1 MSRVRAWRSFAVRPS
16 DSQNDTFDS
25 YGPVLDKSVRIYMK
39 DVECSEMNEKSNFR
53 FFRSLFFE
61 LWTFLYAKY
70 GLFSMNFHGNSKKK
84 ICNFSFRFSFVSERF
99 STIWIK
105 KSKRLS

>member
-1 MSRVRAWRSFAVRPS
+1 MRPS

-53 FFRSLFFE
+53 FLFFE
-61 LWTFLYAKY
+61 LSLFFGHFCSKNCQ
-70 GLFSMNFHGNSKKK
+70 FSMNFS
-84 ICNFSFRFSFVSERF
+84 R
-99 STIWIK
+99 
-105 KSKRLS
+105 